1 MKSSLI
7 GRKLGKYEITELLGQ
22 GGMATVYKG
31 YQQDIDRYVA
41 IKVLP
46 PHPGQDDQFIDR
58 FQLEART
65 IARLQHP
72 HILPVY
78 DYGNQDDILYLAIA
92 YVQGGTL
99 SDRVDKGPMQ
109 LAEIDKLLQQIA
121 AALDYAHRQ
130 GIIHRDIKPDNIL
143 LDSEGY
149 TLLADFG
156 IAKLVGGDTHLT
168 ATGGLVGTPAYMAPE
183 QGQGLPIASTADIY
197 SLGVVVYEM
206 ITGRQPFTAETP
218 MQIVIKHMT
227 EPVPS
232 ITTVMPGLPPA
243 LEDVMMR
250 VLTKDPRDRYQTAT
264 AFAQDFT
271 RAIHGSESFA
281 GMAAISRD
289 AKPTE
294 AAAFKEPASSTVVLP
309 PDPTIANPTPTIIM
323 QAPNN
328 NSLFLIGGAII
339 ALLVVVIAVLAIF
352 TLSQNNNQVNIA
364 ANPTPTAEE
373 ATSEVVVVAP
383 TAIPISRLGR
393 LSFSTVST
401 LGDTANLRVENLA
414 APEPGLRYTV
424 WLSNTTTG
432 DSFGLGTLTI
442 DGLGGG
448 ILTFTDAD
456 GKALPMLYNAVLIT
470 QEKNDN
476 EDRTVSYSGSIPLEV
491 SHALNAILVSADL
504 DVPTSQP
511 SSQMS
516 DGMGSS
522 EYGDVTSTASS
533 LLDGALEEADFAARH
548 AGLAAG
554 STTIGGMQTHAE
566 HTINILLGTET
577 DYTGNGRGE
586 NPSATKKGVIYFL
599 DQIEAQLD
607 QAVTAPAAT
616 PLVQSNGELIRVCLD
631 NARGWVDQIIEREQA
646 LLAATSVDAVQA
658 EMTESTQLSSNL
670 INGLDLNRN
679 NQIDPFEGECGLKQ
693 IATFGVL
700 VASMDIEE
708 GALPDTAS

>member
-46 PHPGQDDQFIDR
+46 PHPGQDEQFIDR

-92 YVQGGTL
+92 YVQGGSL
-99 SDRVDKGPMQ
+99 NDRVDKGPMQ
-109 LAEIDKLLQQIA
+109 LAEIDKLLQQTA

-149 TLLADFG
+149 ALLADFG

-168 ATGGLVGTPAYMAPE
+168 ATGGLIGTPAYMAPE
-183 QGQGLPIASTADIY
+183 QGQGLPIGPTADIY
-197 SLGVVVYEM
+197 ALGVVVYEM
-206 ITGRQPFTAETP
+206 ITGKQPYTAETP
-218 MQIVIKHMT
+218 MQVVIKHMT
-227 EPVPS
+227 EPVPHIS
-232 ITTVMPGLPPA
+232 KDMPGLPPA
-243 LEDVMMR
+243 LEDVMMH
-250 VLTKDPRDRYQTAT
+250 VLTKDPKDRYQTAT

-271 RAIHGSESFA
+271 RAIHGSESVA
-281 GMAAISRD
+281 GMAALSRQ
-289 AKPTE
+289 AEPTT
-294 AAAFKEPASSTVVLP
+294 AAELKPASKTFVLP
-309 PDPTIANPTPTIIM
+309 EPQPAPNPTPTIIM
-323 QAPNN
+323 QPTN
-328 NSLFLIGGAII
+328 NSLFLLGGAII

-352 TLSQNNNQVNIA
+352 ALNQSNNQVIVPA
-364 ANPTPTAEE
+364 DQTPSPE
-373 ATSEVVVVAP
+373 ATSETVVIAP

-393 LSFSTVST
+393 LSFSTVNT

-414 APEPGLRYTV
+414 VPEPGLRYTV
-424 WLSNTTTG
+424 WLNNTTTG
-432 DSFGLGTLTI
+432 ETFGLGTLTI
-442 DGLGGG
+442 DGLGNGV
-448 ILTFTDAD
+448 LTYTDAD
-456 GKALPMLYNAVLIT
+456 GKALPLLYNAILIT
-470 QEKNDN
+470 QEKSDDS
-476 EDRTVSYSGSIPLEV
+476 EERTVSYSGNIPMQV
-491 SHALNAILVSADL
+491 SQALSTILVGGTGDA
-504 DVPTSQP
+504 PTPQP

-516 DGMGSS
+516 DGMTSD
-522 EYGDVTSTASS
+522 YGNVTSTATS
-533 LLDGALEEADFAARH
+533 LLDGALEEADFASRH

-554 STTIGGMQTHAE
+554 STTVGGMQTHAE

-577 DYTGNGRGE
+577 DYNGNQRGE

-599 DQIEAQLD
+599 DQIETQLD
-607 QAVTAPAAT
+607 QAVTAPDAT
-616 PLVQSNGELIRVCLD
+616 PLVQSNGELIRVCLE
-631 NARGWVDQIIEREQA
+631 NARVWVDQIVEREQVM
-646 LLAATSVDAVQA
+646 LAATTVESVAN
-658 EMTESTQLSSNL
+658 EMTESTELASNL

-708 GALPDTAS
+708 GALPENALS

>member
-46 PHPGQDDQFIDR
+46 PHPGQDEQFIDR

-92 YVQGGTL
+92 YVQGGSL

-109 LAEIDKLLQQIA
+109 LAEIDKLLQQMA

-149 TLLADFG
+149 ALLADFG

-168 ATGGLVGTPAYMAPE
+168 ATGGLIGTPAYMAPE
-183 QGQGLPIASTADIY
+183 QGQGMPIGPTADIY

-206 ITGRQPFTAETP
+206 ITGRQPYTAETP
-218 MQIVIKHMT
+218 MQVVIKHMT

-232 ITTVMPGLPPA
+232 ISAAMPDLPPA
-243 LEDVMMR
+243 LEDVMKR
-250 VLTKDPRDRYQTAT
+250 VLTKDPKDRYQTAS
-264 AFAQDFT
+264 AFAQDFS
-271 RAIHGSESFA
+271 RAIRGSESFA
-281 GMAAISRD
+281 GMAAISRGD
-289 AKPTE
+289 EPTA
-294 AAAFKEPASSTVVLP
+294 AAAFDEVSGTIVLP
-309 PDPTIANPTPTIIM
+309 PEPPQANLNPTVILQPS
-323 QAPNN
+323 N
-328 NSLFLIGGAII
+328 NSLFLLGGAII

-352 TLSQNNNQVNIA
+352 ALNQNTNTVSVA
-364 ANPTPTAEE
+364 ATPTSE
-373 ATSEVVVVAP
+373 ATSAAVAVAP
-383 TAIPISRLGR
+383 TALPVSRFGR
-393 LSFSTVST
+393 LSFSTVT
-401 LGDTANLRVENLA
+401 KLGDTANLRVENLA
-414 APEPGLRYTV
+414 APEPGLRYTI

-432 DSFGLGTLTI
+432 DTLGLGTLTI
-442 DGLGGG
+442 DGLGSGV
-448 ILTFTDAD
+448 LTYTDAD
-456 GKALPMLYNAVLIT
+456 GKALPTLFNAVLIA
-470 QEKNDN
+470 QENAN
-476 EDRTVSYSGSIPLEV
+476 SEDRTIVYSGSVPLEV
-491 SHALNAILVSADL
+491 SHALKAILVSADL
-504 DVPTSQP
+504 GVAASQPTSP
-511 SSQMS
+511 MG
-516 DGMGSS
+516 DGMNDPGYSNN
-522 EYGDVTSTASS
+522 VTSSASS
-533 LLDGALEEADFAARH
+533 LLDGALEEADFASRH

-554 STTIGGMQTHAE
+554 STTVGGMQTHAE

-599 DQIEAQLD
+599 DQIESQLD
-607 QAVTAPAAT
+607 QAVTASGAT

-631 NARGWVDQIIEREQA
+631 NARGWVDQIIKREETM
-646 LLAATSVDAVQA
+646 LAAASVESVKA
-658 EMTESTQLSSNL
+658 EMTESTELASNL

-700 VASMDIEE
+700 VASMDIQV
-708 GALPDTAS
+708 GALPDSAS

>member
-1 MKSSLI
+1 MFTVKSSLI

-46 PHPGQDDQFIDR
+46 PHPGQDEQFVER

-92 YVQGGTL
+92 YVQGGSL

-109 LAEIDKLLQQIA
+109 LAEVDKLLQQMA

-149 TLLADFG
+149 ALLADFG
-156 IAKLVGGDTHLT
+156 IAKLVGGDTRLT
-168 ATGGLVGTPAYMAPE
+168 ATGGLIGTPAYMAPE
-183 QGQGLPIASTADIY
+183 QGQGLPIGPTADIY

-206 ITGRQPFTAETP
+206 ITGRQPYTAETP
-218 MQIVIKHMT
+218 MQVVIKHMT

-232 ITTVMPGLPPA
+232 ISAVMPGLPPA
-243 LEDVMMR
+243 LEDVMAR
-250 VLTKDPRDRYQTAT
+250 VLFKDPKDRYQTAT
-264 AFAQDFT
+264 AFAQDFS
-271 RAIHGSESFA
+271 RAIHGAESLA
-281 GMAAISRD
+281 GMPAMSRE
-289 AKPTE
+289 AEPT
-294 AAAFKEPASSTVVLP
+294 AAAEFKPASATVVLP
-309 PDPTIANPTPTIIM
+309 PENPPTNLTPTVIL
-323 QAPNN
+323 QPAN
-328 NSLFLIGGAII
+328 NSLFLLGGAII
-339 ALLVVVIAVLAIF
+339 ALLVVGIAVLAIF
-352 TLSQNNNQVNIA
+352 ALNQTNNQTTIA
-364 ANPTPTAEE
+364 NNPTPSAE
-373 ATSEVVVVAP
+373 ATSEAVVIAP
-383 TAIPISRLGR
+383 TAIPVSRLGR
-393 LSFSTVST
+393 LSFSTVNS

-414 APEPGLRYTV
+414 APEPGMRYTV
-424 WLSNTTTG
+424 WLSNTSTG
-432 DSFGLGTLTI
+432 DVFGLGSLTI
-442 DGLGGG
+442 DGLGSGV
-448 ILTFTDAD
+448 LTYTDSD
-456 GKALPMLYNAVLIT
+456 GKALPTLFNAVLIT
-470 QEKNDN
+470 EETVEANS
-476 EDRTVSYSGSIPLEV
+476 EDRVVSYSGSIPLAV
-491 SHALNAILVSADL
+491 SHALHTILVGADL
-504 DVPTSQP
+504 ATPAA
-511 SSQMS
+511 SSPMS
-516 DGMGSS
+516 DGMEHS
-522 EYGDVTSTASS
+522 EYGSVTSSASS
-533 LLDGALEEADFAARH
+533 LLDGALEEADFASRH

-554 STTIGGMQTHAE
+554 STTVGGMQTHAE

-599 DQIEAQLD
+599 DQIEDQLN
-607 QAVTAPAAT
+607 QAVTAPDAT

-631 NARGWVDQIIEREQA
+631 NARLWVDQIIEKEQA
-646 LLAATSVDAVQA
+646 LLAATSVESVAT
-658 EMTESTQLSSNL
+658 EMAESTELAKNL
-670 INGLDLNRN
+670 IEGFDLNRN

-708 GALPDTAS
+708 SALPAAS

>member
-1 MKSSLI
+1 VKSSLI

-46 PHPGQDDQFIDR
+46 PHPGQDEQFINR

-92 YVQGGTL
+92 YVQGGSL

-149 TLLADFG
+149 ALLADFG

-168 ATGGLVGTPAYMAPE
+168 ATGGLIGTPAYMAPE
-183 QGQGLPIASTADIY
+183 QGQGLPIGPTADIY

-206 ITGRQPFTAETP
+206 ITGKQPFTAETP
-218 MQIVIKHMT
+218 MQVVIKHMT
-227 EPVPS
+227 EPAPRISSV
-232 ITTVMPGLPPA
+232 TPGLPPA
-243 LEDVMMR
+243 LENVMIR
-250 VLTKDPRDRYQTAT
+250 ILTKDPQDRYQTAT
-264 AFAQDFT
+264 AFAQDFS

-281 GMAAISRD
+281 GMAAISREAEPTTAASFKD
-289 AKPTE
+289 ASAT
-294 AAAFKEPASSTVVLP
+294 AVLP
-309 PDPTIANPTPTIIM
+309 PEPTITNPTPTVIL
-323 QAPNN
+323 QPSN
-328 NSLFLIGGAII
+328 NSLFLLGGAII

-352 TLSQNNNQVNIA
+352 TLNQGNNQVNIA
-364 ANPTPTAEE
+364 ANSTPSPQVTRA
-373 ATSEVVVVAP
+373 AVVVAP
-383 TAIPISRLGR
+383 TALPVSRFGR
-393 LSFSTVST
+393 LSFSTVT
-401 LGDTANLRVENLA
+401 ALGDTANLRVENLA

-432 DSFGLGTLTI
+432 DTFGLGTLTI

-448 ILTFTDAD
+448 VLTYTDTE
-456 GKALPMLYNAVLIT
+456 GKALPMLFNAVLIT
-470 QEKNDN
+470 QEKADS
-476 EDRTVSYSGSIPLEV
+476 EDRTTAYSGSVPFEV
-491 SHALNAILVSADL
+491 SQALEAILVKSDLAD
-504 DVPTSQP
+504 
-511 SSQMS
+511 SSQQATSSEMNDGMS
-516 DGMGSS
+516 DPS
-522 EYGDVTSTASS
+522 YANVTSSAGS

-548 AGLAAG
+548 AGLATG

-577 DYTGNGRGE
+577 DYNGNQRGE
-586 NPSATKKGVIYFL
+586 NPSATKKGVVYFL
-599 DQIEAQLD
+599 DQIETQLD
-607 QAVTAPAAT
+607 EAVTAPGAT
-616 PLVQSNGELIRVCLD
+616 PLIQSNGELIRVCLD
-631 NARGWVDQIIEREQA
+631 NARGWIDQIVEREQA
-646 LLAATSVDAVQA
+646 LLAAASVEAVAA
-658 EMTESTQLSSNL
+658 EMTESTELASNL

-700 VASMDIEE
+700 VANMDIEE
-708 GALPDTAS
+708 GALPDSAS